1 MKLIPEGR
9 VVQGGQDLPK
19 QIKRT
24 LLYEQSTTRN
34 GQHLPTVRLKI
45 TEHNS
50 IIELPRY
57 LKAVKDHTKIFPPVL
72 AMYSVSCYF
81 PPDIAYPGYF
91 SLGMGFPG
99 IFPLISRIPVFF
111 SLEIS

>member
-1 MKLIPEGR
+1 MSLRKLVKLIPEGR

-57 LKAVKDHTKIFPPVL
+57 LKAVKDYTKIFE
-72 AMYSVSCYF
+72 
-81 PPDIAYPGYF
+81 DIPEYRR
-91 SLGMGFPG
+91 
-99 IFPLISRIPVFF
+99 RIRNIANV
-111 SLEIS
+111 I